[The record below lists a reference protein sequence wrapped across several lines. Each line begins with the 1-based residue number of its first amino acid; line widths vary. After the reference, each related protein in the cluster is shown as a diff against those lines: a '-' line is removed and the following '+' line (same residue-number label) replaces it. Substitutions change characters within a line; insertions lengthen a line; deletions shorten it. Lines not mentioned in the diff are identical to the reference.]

1 MTNPVRT
8 CMADDDELLVSALSL
23 VLKRN
28 GDDIGAAASPKYIVT
43 KLTSWPSPLRF
54 DRMS

>member
-8 CMADDDELLVSALSL
+8 CLDDDDELLVSALSL

-28 GDDIGAAASPKYIVT
+28 GDDIGAAASPKDIVT
-43 KLTSWPSPLRF
+43 KLSSWPSPLRF

>member
-1 MTNPVRT
+1 
-8 CMADDDELLVSALSL
+8 MADDDELLVSALSL